1 MHQYSERQQILR
13 DLFMMLV
20 FLHQQETDN
29 LLDSTIN
36 IPVLPSLGR
45 IAAPDNPGRALLL
58 DVMFGDE
65 SMVSDLLQV
74 VLSSRYLHTRL
85 PPRMRDEFDLAQLFD
100 MQDEDFK
107 QAVCTTKAGF
117 TWLLSQVNLNPIF
130 HSNSF
135 RPQLPIPHQL
145 ALTLERLG
153 SNGNGASVGRFS
165 RNLGVG
171 HGTVVKA
178 SRRVIRAINDLSEKY
193 LTWPDEVRRKEI
205 SDVMKCEVFEGCV
218 GFVDGTTIPL
228 YQRPSI
234 DGEVFFDRKKRYSI
248 NCQVVCNCDR
258 FITAFM
264 TGWPGSC
271 GDSMVFKRMMLH
283 KEPTLFFDR
292 GQYLIAD
299 SAYELGVHCI
309 PAYKAPAAYIKENSD
324 FNYCLARSRVWN
336 EHTIGILKG
345 QWASLQHLRLAI
357 QKPSDMMEVI
367 RWVNCC
373 VTLHNILAHL
383 GDAWAELDVSIN
395 DHPGSDG
402 PGVNEETAQ
411 EVWDV
416 VKANCLDINHSLG
429 VLPI

>member
-13 DLFMMLV
+13 DLFMMLI
-20 FLHQQETDN
+20 FLHQQETDD

-45 IAAPDNPGRALLL
+45 IAAPENPGRALLL
-58 DVMFGDE
+58 DVMFDDE
-65 SMVSDLLQV
+65 SMVSDLLHL

-85 PPRMRDEFDLAQLFD
+85 PPRLRDEFDLAQLFD
-100 MQDEDFK
+100 MRDEDFK
-107 QAVCTTKAGF
+107 QAQQLLTATANPSPISTHSRKAWF
-117 TWLLSQVNLNPIF
+117 KRNLC
-130 HSNSF
+130 
-135 RPQLPIPHQL
+135 
-145 ALTLERLG
+145 
-153 SNGNGASVGRFS
+153 VGR
-165 RNLGVG
+165 
-171 HGTVVKA
+171 GTVVKA

-193 LTWPDEVRRKEI
+193 LMWPDEVRRKEV
-205 SDVMKCEVFEGCV
+205 SDVMKCEGFEGCV

-234 DGEVFFDRKKRYSI
+234 DGEVFFDQKKHYSI
-248 NCQVVCNCDR
+248 NCQVVCDCDR
-258 FITAFM
+258 FITAYM

-271 GDSMVFKRMMLH
+271 GNSMVFKRMMLH

-309 PAYKAPAAYIKENSD
+309 PAYKAPAAYIKDNSD
-324 FNYCLARSRVWN
+324 FNYCLARSRVRN

-345 QWASLQHLRLAI
+345 RWASLQHLRLAI

-373 VTLHNILAHL
+373 VTLHSILAHL
-383 GDAWAELDVSIN
+383 GDAWDALEAPGIDHLASEGTGIN
-395 DHPGSDG
+395 EDTA
-402 PGVNEETAQ
+402 NEDTAKEHR
-411 EVWDV
+411 EVV
-416 VKANCLDINHSLG
+416 QAKCLDINYSLG